1 MQQYLITAYD
11 YTDTEAL
18 ERRLAVRENHL
29 AGARRL
35 KESGN
40 FLTGGAI
47 LDAEGKM
54 IGSMMV
60 AQFASTDDLEAW
72 QLDEPYLTGRVWEK
86 VEIQPFRMAN
96 V

>member
-11 YTDTEAL
+11 YTDTDAL
-18 ERRLAVRENHL
+18 QRRLAVRENHL

-35 KESGN
+35 KETGN

-47 LDAEGKM
+47 LDADGKM

-60 AQFASTDDLEAW
+60 AQFASPDDLEAW
-72 QLDEPYLTGRVWEK
+72 QRDEPYLTGRVWEK

>member
-11 YTDTEAL
+11 YTDPEAL
-18 ERRLAVRENHL
+18 QRRLAVRENHL

-35 KESGN
+35 KATGN

-60 AQFASTDDLEAW
+60 AQFATPEDLAAW
-72 QLDEPYLTGRVWEK
+72 QRDEPYLTGRVWEK
-86 VEIQPFRMAN
+86 VEIQPFRMAD